1 MADVLRMSA
10 TVAGE
15 TEAVLTA
22 WLIPEGGALSPRD
35 VIATVETAKA
45 SFDIE
50 AESAGI
56 LLRQLVREGDEVTAG
71 TPLAVTGAPGET
83 AADAAALLGD
93 AEADTPPRSAP
104 SAAAVTSPARSSDGQ
119 PGGRI
124 FASPIARR
132 LAREMGLE
140 LAAIAGSGPN
150 GRIRRRD
157 VEAAAGEQATYGAA
171 APEPAIAASEP
182 AVAAS
187 EPAVAMAR
195 PEPAAPE
202 PRPVAE
208 AAAEPAPAG
217 VRDIPHSRLRRAMA
231 ARLTESKQTAPH
243 FYLRGTADAEKLWRL
258 KERLN
263 VSSPVKITL
272 NDLVVKAVA
281 HAHTRVP
288 EMNVT
293 WTADAVRCFSD
304 VDLSVAIATADG
316 LVTPVIRAADRLSVS
331 TIAAFVRDQAERAR
345 NGRLRQQDLQGGVAT
360 VTNLGMYG
368 TEEFA
373 AIINPPQSA
382 IVAVGAVRAEPVA
395 RRGKVRVRRVVTVTL
410 SVDHRPIDG
419 VTAARWMQAFTA
431 LLEDPAQI
439 LA

>member
-1 MADVLRMSA
+1 MADVLRLSA

-22 WLIPEGGALSPRD
+22 WLIPEGGTLAPRD

-93 AEADTPPRSAP
+93 ATADAPPRSAS
-104 SAAAVTSPARSSDGQ
+104 SAAPASSPSLSADGQ

-157 VEAAAGEQATYGAA
+157 VEAAAGEQAARGAA
-171 APEPAIAASEP
+171 APGPEPAAA
-182 AVAAS
+182 AV
-187 EPAVAMAR
+187 R

-202 PRPVAE
+202 PQPAV
-208 AAAEPAPAG
+208 EPAPAG
-217 VRDIPHSRLRRAMA
+217 VRDIPHSRLRRVIA

-243 FYLRGTADAEKLWRL
+243 FYLRGTADTEKLWRL

-263 VSSPVKITL
+263 ASSPVKVTL

-288 EMNVT
+288 EMNVI

-368 TEEFA
+368 TAEFA

-382 IVAVGAVRAEPVA
+382 IVAVGAVRREPVA
-395 RRGKVRVRRVVTVTL
+395 RKGKARVRRVMTVTL